1 MIRQNRATGMIKR
14 VPIDT
19 FTEPFIRMFNKRERC
34 VNMIEQ
40 SDTLKRDTL
49 KTDLFTTTPQS
60 IAVPGSTFPREVR
73 KIARESEANGYKGT
87 LIYSD
92 NRLVDPWTVATVLI
106 EETENLLPM
115 IALQPVYM
123 HPYTVAKKISS
134 IALLYNRQL
143 SLNLIAG
150 GFKND
155 LLALGDNTEHDR
167 RYDRLIE
174 YTQIIQGLLKGER
187 VTLDGDFYSVKNL
200 KLEPELPDDLQPLYY
215 LSGSSD
221 AARRAAGLLSASLI
235 EYPEPKEAYRRQHM
249 GNGTLPTGIRI
260 GVLARDSH
268 EEAWEEAMSR
278 FPKTREGAL
287 THQLAKKTSDSNW
300 HKKLSEQGEQ
310 MNGEKE
316 TYWLG
321 PFKHYHTFCPYL
333 VGNYEE
339 VSVELTH
346 YLQAGCSTC
355 ILDIPVSEAE
365 LIHTKLVFKK
375 AEERVTV

>member
-1 MIRQNRATGMIKR
+1 
-14 VPIDT
+14 
-19 FTEPFIRMFNKRERC
+19 
-34 VNMIEQ
+34 MIEQ

-60 IAVPGSTFPREVR
+60 IAVPGSTFSREVR

-155 LLALGDNTEHDR
+155 LLALGDDTEHDR

-221 AARRAAGLLSASLI
+221 AARRSAGLLSASLI
-235 EYPEPKEAYRRQHM
+235 EYPEPQESYRRQHA

-260 GVLARDSH
+260 GVLARESH
-268 EEAWEEAMSR
+268 EEAWEEAMNR

-287 THQLAKKTSDSNW
+287 THQLAKKTSDSDW

-310 MNGEKE
+310 MNGERE
-316 TYWLG
+316 VYWLG

-339 VSVELTH
+339 VSDELTH
-346 YLQAGCSTC
+346 YLQAGCGTC